1 MKQKNMLK
9 RNSVIVLLLCL
20 FFSQSLPTLAQ
31 TNKKK
36 VATRSTAKGK
46 KSNNKKPTQN
56 SKKKDKK
63 IKKKEFKRGSKEE
76 LKEWDKMKKDM
87 KPLQL
92 RDLIEENHRLRMQN
106 KSLLEGKEFKE
117 ITNEYDIINEQNL
130 LHESTDTTALQADL
144 LGAGMAGSNAGANSN
159 KGSGVTGLKGAGTVK
174 EAGLAG
180 AAGLAGIAGA
190 TAAAVTGRSRI
201 DPSKS
206 NQRGTTTNP
215 TGKNSGIGTDG
226 GSLSAADIAAMGAGA
241 ALGSMAMRELL
252 DLPAGSY
259 VINKE
264 TGQVLIGGIVDE
276 RYGVDPITG
285 MPFIK
290 GILFK
295 VQIGAKDEINLRDK
309 LANEF
314 SHQTIE
320 QEEGENLHKYT
331 IGHFRNYW
339 AADELKKL
347 LRNIGI
353 ENAWIVP
360 YKDEKRVLLKEVL
373 STVIEQKTT

>member
-1 MKQKNMLK
+1 MLK

-20 FFSQSLPTLAQ
+20 FFSHSLPTLAQ

-36 VATRSTAKGK
+36 TATRSTAKGK
-46 KSNNKKPTQN
+46 KTNNKKPIQN

-63 IKKKEFKRGSKEE
+63 IEKKEFKRGSKEE
-76 LKEWDKMKKDM
+76 LKEWDKRKKDM

-92 RDLIEENHRLRMQN
+92 RDLIEENHKLRMQN
-106 KSLLEGKEFKE
+106 KSLLEGKEFTK
-117 ITNEYDIINEQNL
+117 EYDIINEQNL
-130 LHESTDTTALQADL
+130 LHESTASQADL
-144 LGAGMAGSNAGANSN
+144 LGAGMVGSDAGVNSN
-159 KGSGVTGLKGAGTVK
+159 KGLGSTGLKGATGIGGAAG
-174 EAGLAG
+174 AGLAG

-190 TAAAVTGRSRI
+190 TAAAVTGRSHTE
-201 DPSKS
+201 PNKS
-206 NQRGTTTNP
+206 SQRGTTASP
-215 TGKNSGIGTDG
+215 AGKNSGIGTDG
-226 GSLSAADIAAMGAGA
+226 RSLSAADIAAMGAGA
-241 ALGSMAMRELL
+241 ALGSMAMRELV

-259 VINKE
+259 VVNKE

-314 SHQTIE
+314 GHQTIE